1 MCNAAER
8 GQFQTPDTP
17 RITAISDISRPI
29 PENNAIET
37 SGWLSDFSDEAGD
50 AGICVETRTA
60 FGMSG
65 SPIHKRSKNPR
76 SSGMSWHPL
85 TRFNGP
91 AQNWKIPPRGERSDQ
106 HNFDAISRR
115 SVLIGFVICEN
126 AA

>member
-1 MCNAAER
+1 MWNAAEG

-37 SGWLSDFSDEAGD
+37 SGWLSDFSDEAVD

-65 SPIHKRSKNPR
+65 SPIHKRSKIPGPPGCLATR
-76 SSGMSWHPL
+76 SQGSRNLRRIGKYLPEVRDPISTTSM
-85 TRFNGP
+85 RFF
-91 AQNWKIPPRGERSDQ
+91 GE
-106 HNFDAISRR
+106 A
-115 SVLIGFVICEN
+115 C
-126 AA
+126 